1 MSEELPIEIVATERP
16 GSFVLRMGRAE
27 QSYVDLEDPT
37 RLAFSYVRRLADLI
51 DACADPGTPLR
62 VVHVGGAGLTL
73 PRYVAATRPRSSQVV
88 LEPVEAVTE
97 LVRREL
103 PLPARSGIR
112 VRGVDGRTGLTGLRD
127 GWADALVVDAFVG
140 DRVPPEL
147 VTAEALADMAR
158 VLADPGVLALNV
170 TDRAPFGWTRGI
182 VAGLGE
188 AGLVVALTSEP
199 PTLRGRGPGNLVLV
213 AGRAPLQLAQL
224 RTAAGRDDPP
234 WRYLDP
240 RQVRDSFGGG

>member
-1 MSEELPIEIVATERP
+1 MSDELPAEIVATERP
-16 GSFVLRMGRAE
+16 GSFVLRMGGAE

-127 GWADALVVDAFVG
+127 GSADAVVVDAFVG

-158 VLADPGVLALNV
+158 VVTDRGVLALNV
-170 TDRAPFGWTRGI
+170 TDRAPFRWTRGI
-182 VAGLGE
+182 VAGLGD
-188 AGLVVALTSEP
+188 AGLVVALTSES

-213 AGRAPLQLAQL
+213 AGRSPLPLAQL